1 MSLLGLSKKILEL
14 VIYFD
19 VIVSTIQTK
28 DQRCVY
34 WFLLTCVQNRAHCL
48 WVIFARLPWAWL
60 MFWLVLWRVAARRI
74 RSLHWSLLFCNIYG
88 LMKRGTT
95 VINLLMQAT
104 RFSWLGTAIN
114 WNRRCNSWITRFT
127 VDRCSWICS
136 NSIVWDSYLSCCFGG
151 SNRATVCLRLT
162 ILNWLVLFLQLLFGA
177 NSSTFGSAL
186 SRISNSCHR
195 CIHMC
200 EHTLIQFR
208 SLWAYCQTCVR
219 SVNHDL
225 VAFSR

>member
-1 MSLLGLSKKILEL
+1 MNKNTNSISKKSNPL
-14 VIYFD
+14 
-19 VIVSTIQTK
+19 TIALNKCKLAFWITF
-28 DQRCVY
+28 
-34 WFLLTCVQNRAHCL
+34 WF
-48 WVIFARLPWAWL
+48 
-60 MFWLVLWRVAARRI
+60 AA
-74 RSLHWSLLFCNIYG
+74 
-88 LMKRGTT
+88 

-162 ILNWLVLFLQLLFGA
+162 ILNRLVLFLQLLFGA